1 MEHTWWYQGYGIPW
15 PLIARPTMGQGR
27 GRPGIDYSLELTMLD
42 STGGSSSD
50 QPEGAAADQR
60 EQSKTDQPDKETSDR
75 SADDQPGTD
84 SKDNSAAQPD
94 KKDLEGT
101 TCDQPDDQK
110 PLEEDAKP
118 DVEEPMAKKQKV
130 GHAVA

>member
-1 MEHTWWYQGYGIPW
+1 
-15 PLIARPTMGQGR
+15 
-27 GRPGIDYSLELTMLD
+27 MLD

-50 QPEGAAADQR
+50 QPEGTAADQR
-60 EQSKTDQPDKETSDR
+60 EQSKTDQPDKETSDQFT
-75 SADDQPGTD
+75 DDQPGTD
-84 SKDNSAAQPD
+84 MDNSAAQPD

-101 TCDQPDDQK
+101 TCDQPDEKK

-130 GHAVA
+130 GRAVA